1 MACDESL
8 VLGMSTHLQLEVV
21 VEVEG
26 VEGRLR
32 GHHMSLPDPSHL
44 GVVEVEVVRLQV
56 RLAAGG

>member
-1 MACDESL
+1 
-8 VLGMSTHLQLEVV
+8 

>member
-21 VEVEG
+21 VEG